1 VYGSVPPVAPKV
13 AEYFVPTRAFC
24 KLVVVMLK
32 AAIGVTVTVEVEDFE
47 RSAELVAVT
56 TAVVS
61 VVTAGAV

>member
-1 VYGSVPPVAPKV
+1 
-13 AEYFVPTRAFC
+13 
-24 KLVVVMLK
+24 MLK
-32 AAIGVTVTVEVEDFE
+32 AAIGVTDTVEVEDFV